1 MLRTLRNRLI
11 LSHLLPLLILI
22 PLLGIAII
30 YILETRVILPSLS
43 DELVTEAGLIAE
55 LAGDQ
60 PGMWQDQESLELL
73 IDRLSQKTNARL
85 MLIDPSGVLI
95 GSSDPSD
102 VSRVGTILSDDDIA
116 KVQKGFLTHDIDY
129 SKGLEAQVIDVF
141 APVFTSGDQLVGIIR
156 MSYPYMTIYDNLLQI
171 RFLILL
177 VVLFALLVG
186 IGLGSFLA
194 VTINKPIQQV
204 TTAIGE
210 LAHGNKLEK
219 LKLSGPEEI
228 QSLARSTNVL
238 FDRLLSLER
247 TRKQLL
253 ANLVHE
259 IGRPLGALRSAIESL
274 TQGAEKD
281 PLLFNDLKKG
291 MDAQTA
297 RLQFLL
303 NDLAHLH
310 DQAFGSLELDRQ
322 KISQPEWLLT
332 ILRPWEEAAHKKNLE
347 WRVDISENLRDFE
360 GDPQRLAQAIE
371 NLVSNA
377 IKYTPTGG
385 LITVSAGADRTIFWV
400 TVSDTGPGIP
410 EDEKEKIF
418 IPFYRGDQ
426 KRRIKQGMGLGLSI
440 AHDVALAHG
449 GEINLDSTVGI
460 GSSFTIWIPL
470 I

>member
-1 MLRTLRNRLI
+1 MLL
-11 LSHLLPLLILI
+11 
-22 PLLGIAII
+22 
-30 YILETRVILPSLS
+30 
-43 DELVTEAGLIAE
+43 
-55 LAGDQ
+55 
-60 PGMWQDQESLELL
+60 
-73 IDRLSQKTNARL
+73 
-85 MLIDPSGVLI
+85 DPTGVLI

-102 VSRVGTILSDDDIA
+102 ANRIGTILSVTGIA
-116 KVQKGFLTHDIDY
+116 EIQQGSIRHRIDY
-129 SKGLEAQVIDVF
+129 SKGLEADVIDVF
-141 APVFTSGDQLVGIIR
+141 APVYASGNQFIGMVR
-156 MSYPYMTIYDNLLQI
+156 MSYPYMTIYDDLLQI

-177 VVLFALLVG
+177 VMVFALLIG

-194 VTINKPIQQV
+194 ITINTPIQQV

-219 LKLSGPEEI
+219 LQLSGPEEI
-228 QSLARSTNVL
+228 QSLAHSTNVL
-238 FDRLLSLER
+238 FDRLLILEKN
-247 TRKQLL
+247 RKQLL

-281 PLLFNDLKKG
+281 PQLFDDLKKG

-297 RLQFLL
+297 RLQYLL

-332 ILRPWEEAAHKKNLE
+332 VLRPWEEAAHKKNLE
-347 WRVDISENLRDFE
+347 WRVDISEKLHDLE
-360 GDPQRLAQAIE
+360 ADPQRLAQAIE
-371 NLVSNA
+371 NLLSNA
-377 IKYTPTGG
+377 IKYTPMGG
-385 LITVSAGADRTIFWV
+385 MITVSAGADRTTFWV

-410 EDEKEKIF
+410 EEEKEKIF

-449 GEINLDSTVGI
+449 GEINLESTVGI
-460 GSSFTIWIPL
+460 GSSFTIWIPMF
-470 I
+470 